1 MLTIRCVDHNSPE
14 YWATIELRRRILR
27 KPLGLDFDPD
37 DLAKESADFHVAA
50 FETPNLVGCL
60 VLSPIDSDRI
70 KMRQVAVD
78 AEAQGTGIGS
88 HMVAFSESL
97 ARTHGYK
104 EMVLNAR
111 DTAVPFYLKLDYEIV
126 GEPFE
131 EVTIPHRK
139 MVKIL

>member
-1 MLTIRCVDHNSPE
+1 MLTIRTIQHDSRE
-14 YWATIELRRRILR
+14 YWETIELRRRVLR
-27 KPLGLDFDPD
+27 EPLGLDFDPD
-37 DLAKESADFHVAA
+37 DLAKESADLHVAA
-50 FETPNLVGCL
+50 FEAPNLVGCL
-60 VLSPIDSDRI
+60 VLTLLDEVRI

-78 AEAQGTGIGS
+78 STLQGFGIGT

-111 DTAVPFYLKLDYEIV
+111 DTAVPFYLRLDYEIV

-131 EVTIPHRK
+131 EVTIPHLRMMK
-139 MVKIL
+139 RL